1 MTPISTNAD
10 GTQIWKITH
19 NGVDTHPLHFHLNDV
34 QVLNR
39 VTWDNII
46 IPPDPTELGWKD
58 TVRVSPLEDT
68 IVAVRPILPKLPFAI
83 PDSNRPLNPM
93 MPIGA
98 KGTTTGPNGSEAGFN
113 NTDTNGDPI
122 DPIVNTMTNFGWEYV
137 WHCHILSHEEM
148 DMMRPIS
155 VSAPRTL
162 PDASVVSFTRPASD
176 VLLSWTDGTPISI
189 TDPTTWGN
197 AKNEIGYKIERAPL
211 TSGAVGT
218 YAQIGTALANVTSYT
233 DKTAGTGQYAYRV
246 TAYNAAGNT
255 VSAPLLTASTTPKVT
270 ASRAPHPSATG
281 VATNIR
287 PDGHVQRSRHRRQ
300 QHHVHGEAGHH
311 SRSGHGHLQRD
322 DTDGHPDPDGGT
334 HR

>member
-19 NGVDTHPLHFHLNDV
+19 NGVDTHPIHFHLYDV
-34 QVLNR
+34 QVINR

-68 IVAVRPILPKLPFAI
+68 IVALRPIVPKLPFAI

-93 MPIGA
+93 MPLGA

-122 DPIVNTMTNFGWEYV
+122 DPIVNAMANFGWEYV

-148 DMMRPIS
+148 DMMRPIT

-162 PDASVVSFTRPASD
+162 PDASVVSFTRPTSD
-176 VLLSWTDGTPISI
+176 VILSWTDGTPVSI

-197 AKNEIGYKIERAPL
+197 AKNEIGYRIERAPL
-211 TSGAVGT
+211 TSGTVGT

-233 DKTAGTGQYAYRV
+233 DKTAGTGQYGYRV

-270 ASRAPHPSATG
+270 ASNPTSGATG
-281 VATNIR
+281 VAPTSTR
-287 PDGHVQRSRHRRQ
+287 RHVQRSRHRGQ
-300 QHHVHGEAGHH
+300 QHHIHGEAGHH
-311 SRSGHGHLQRD
+311 SRSGNGHLQRD
-322 DTDGHPDPDGGT
+322 DTDSHPDPDGGT